1 MAKHRHVLAL
11 GFGEDFDSLADRLR
25 LLKFR
30 AVRAKLAEDGL
41 RALERSGES
50 IRAVLLSVPHRLGD
64 LSFAL
69 HRLRE
74 HAPTPSLRFVA
85 IGPRPSPRELEELR
99 EADVEF
105 GLWQPFDDGA
115 LRFVLNQALHDHRSG
130 ESRNVERVPTRLLAR
145 VFSAA
150 GQKEALAYSLSE
162 KGAFLETHRPTPAKG
177 HVRVELQLRGGTVAL
192 EARVLTTN
200 VPGNI
205 QKANMPMGMSIEFLD
220 VPEEARRALA
230 DQVEAMADRFR
241 IDKQVASQG

>member
-1 MAKHRHVLAL
+1 MAKHRHVLTL
-11 GFGEDFDSLADRLR
+11 GFGEDFDSLAERLR

-41 RALERSGES
+41 RALERGGES
-50 IRAVLLSVPHRLGD
+50 IRAVLLSIPHRLGD

-69 HRLRE
+69 RRLRD

-85 IGPRPSPRELEELR
+85 IGPRPSPQELEELR

-105 GLWQPFDDGA
+105 GLWQPFDDAA
-115 LRFVLNQALHDHRSG
+115 LRFVLNQALHDHRGG
-130 ESRNVERVPTRLLAR
+130 ESRNVARAPTWLLAR

-150 GQKEALAYSLSE
+150 GQKEALVYSLSE

-177 HVRVELQLRGGTVAL
+177 HVRVELQLQTGTAAL

-205 QKANMPMGMSIEFLD
+205 QKANMPMGMGVEFVD
-220 VPEEARRALA
+220 VREETRRALA
-230 DQVEAMADRFR
+230 QQVEAMADLFR
-241 IDKQVASQG
+241 IDKQDAG